1 MNSVTGVQEV
11 RKCQWFRHQDEQK
24 EDHVQAYTVIA
35 MLCKLET
42 VKPHESTRHFS
53 LPVKLLPVIIN
64 IQRLK

>member
-1 MNSVTGVQEV
+1 MTTVTGVQEV
-11 RKCQWFRHQDEQK
+11 RKCQWFRQQDEQK
-24 EDHVQAYTVIA
+24 EGHVQADTAIA

-42 VKPHESTRHFS
+42 VKPHESIRHFS